1 MAPLLR
7 ESIRAIKPQAKSG
20 NVEIVRDYPAE
31 GIEVNCDDVR
41 LKQVFINVLSNAVKF
56 TPAGGQ
62 IAISAALEQDGG
74 LCIAIKDSG
83 IGMTASEIEAA
94 FEKFRQIDN
103 SLTKRFQGTGLGL
116 PLAKQLIELHGGT
129 IEVSSEPGVGTEV
142 ASGFPQRAS
151 LPRIPP
157 KRAALPALTYAA
169 RPAQPAAA

>member
-1 MAPLLR
+1 MT
-7 ESIRAIKPQAKSG
+7 
-20 NVEIVRDYPAE
+20 DYPAE

-56 TPAGGQ
+56 TPAGGH
-62 IAISAALEQDGG
+62 IEISAALEQDGG

-83 IGMTASEIEAA
+83 IGMTEAEIEAA

-142 ASGFPQRAS
+142 RIR
-151 LPRIPP
+151 LPAARVTAKIPA

-169 RPAQPAAA
+169 HPAQPAAA